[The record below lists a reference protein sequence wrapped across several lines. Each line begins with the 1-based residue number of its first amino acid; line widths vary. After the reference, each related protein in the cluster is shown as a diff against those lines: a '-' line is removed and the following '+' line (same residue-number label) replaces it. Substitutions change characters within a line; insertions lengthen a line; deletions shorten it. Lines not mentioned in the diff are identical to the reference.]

1 MVFVVIAGLILAA
14 LLGTGGLIWLLR
26 QPGLDAISTGIIEQ
40 VMAPVTQSITQ
51 LFIILAYLT
60 PLLIAV
66 VPVYFVMSSKA
77 NLKDRSGYM
86 VFGAIFG
93 LGLYGVAYLTGID
106 QLLIQEIR
114 GSWFVGST
122 LDMSLISGAADYVL
136 GAVTSL
142 ALWGAGILL
151 QLIGVVLDGLVG
163 IGEAA
168 KGGSKR
174 VKKTQKGILER
185 LLGGS

>member
-1 MVFVVIAGLILAA
+1 MIITAPLILAA
-14 LLGTGGLIWLLR
+14 LLGLSGLIYVLR
-26 QPGLDAISTGIIEQ
+26 QPGLDTITTGILGEI
-40 VMAPVTQSITQ
+40 MAPVTQAVTQ
-51 LFIILAYLT
+51 LFIMLAYLA

-66 VPVYFVMSSKA
+66 VPIYFVMSSKA

-122 LDMSLISGAADYVL
+122 LDMSLISGAADYLL
-136 GAVTSL
+136 GALTSL

-151 QLIGVVLDGLVG
+151 QVLGVFLDGLVG
-163 IGEAA
+163 LGDAA
-168 KGGSKR
+168 ERGSKR
-174 VKKTQKGILER
+174 VKKTQKSVLER
-185 LLGGS
+185 LLGRT